1 MASGPIDVRLQP
13 RRLSGLLR
21 LALIAFGT
29 NGHNDG
35 LSHVDKITRNKGFSE
50 ADRWRL
56 RRVSRCTMSRRDDDF
71 ARSQLAYDAGP
82 AVITRGHLPAFS
94 QLSFGIFDLKKCVDL
109 SQSKTERLRVPF
121 FLFRG
126 GGSYGNFKK
135 NPVDILAKT
144 RGNKSRKN
152 EHHR

>member
-1 MASGPIDVRLQP
+1 
-13 RRLSGLLR
+13 
-21 LALIAFGT
+21 
-29 NGHNDG
+29 
-35 LSHVDKITRNKGFSE
+35 
-50 ADRWRL
+50 
-56 RRVSRCTMSRRDDDF
+56 MSRRDDDF

-135 NPVDILAKT
+135 NAVDILAKLAEKIV
-144 RGNKSRKN
+144 GKN
-152 EHHR
+152 ECHA